1 MARVTTI
8 RDELLSMKVGETK
21 LLDMEREN
29 FGSWRVNASSV
40 KGIGGRYWRIIN
52 KCDGTFIVS
61 CTDLNDD
68 E

>member
-1 MARVTTI
+1 
-8 RDELLSMKVGETK
+8 MKVGETK